1 VTLPASDHAHTITWG
16 MQGPYGGSALYVY
29 GVSHRWGVQM
39 SFVFLVI
46 KALTDI
52 KHAFK
57 KGGLQLVFL
66 HHRHER
72 IRHKRL
78 SSD

>member
-1 VTLPASDHAHTITWG
+1 MYMGCHTD
-16 MQGPYGGSALYVY
+16 
-29 GVSHRWGVQM
+29 GVVQM

-46 KALTDI
+46 KALTYI

>member
-1 VTLPASDHAHTITWG
+1 MYMGVTQ
-16 MQGPYGGSALYVY
+16 M
-29 GVSHRWGVQM
+29 GVVQM

-46 KALTDI
+46 KALTYI
-52 KHAFK
+52 KHAFE

-66 HHRHER
+66 HYRHER

>member
-1 VTLPASDHAHTITWG
+1 MTLPVSDHVHAVTWG
-16 MQGPYGGSALYVY
+16 MQGHT
-29 GVSHRWGVQM
+29 GVVRYMYMGCHTDGVVQM

-46 KALTDI
+46 KALTYI